1 MASTSLSP
9 PQITRRISSSSR
21 EPIDVSGILIM
32 VGINRMVKWV
42 MSGFASF
49 LGDRGDV
56 AVNLSLRTSPRS
68 TFTCKVEK
76 AKPWRHALDVL
87 VLDESTKPLQG

>member
-9 PQITRRISSSSR
+9 PQITKRISSSSR

-42 MSGFASF
+42 MSGFARF
-49 LGDRGDV
+49 PGDLGNV
-56 AVNLSLRTSPRS
+56 AVNLSLRTSPS
-68 TFTCKVEK
+68 CTFT
-76 AKPWRHALDVL
+76 
-87 VLDESTKPLQG
+87 